1 MVVEPSPFWAAHLP
15 GREGWRA
22 ANNERSFFEECGQ
35 CRCGC
40 CKINQRGTE
49 WRGGPWTEGRGRGR
63 GQGHDL
69 NTGEPDPGSQ
79 EGSMALRN
87 ELQWA
92 MRNASEKWILIIYS
106 APSETQSERRVPM
119 KASRTRM
126 HPQRF
131 SLLHRCCRVPV
142 SCKQK
147 QWPQFSILQV
157 VGSSHSSFHLSF
169 SPSLIPFH
177 LLHFLSSSSSFP
189 HLFSSILPF
198 PPLPIPGL
206 RMRKEATI
214 IIDRTFYMWTSVRLH
229 VCK

>member
-1 MVVEPSPFWAAHLP
+1 MVVEPSSFWAAHLP

-22 ANNERSFFEECGQ
+22 ANNERSFFEECGK

-79 EGSMALRN
+79 EGSMAPRN

-106 APSETQSERRVPM
+106 APSKTQSERRVPM
-119 KASRTRM
+119 KASRTRK

-147 QWPQFSILQV
+147 QRPQFSILQV
-157 VGSSHSSFHLSF
+157 VPRELPLFFPSFLLTFPHSFPPTSFSFLFLLFPPFILFYSSLPSSSHSW
-169 SPSLIPFH
+169 PSNEKRSDNH
-177 LLHFLSSSSSFP
+177 HRAY
-189 HLFSSILPF
+189 ILYVDF
-198 PPLPIPGL
+198 
-206 RMRKEATI
+206 R
-214 IIDRTFYMWTSVRLH
+214 
-229 VCK
+229 